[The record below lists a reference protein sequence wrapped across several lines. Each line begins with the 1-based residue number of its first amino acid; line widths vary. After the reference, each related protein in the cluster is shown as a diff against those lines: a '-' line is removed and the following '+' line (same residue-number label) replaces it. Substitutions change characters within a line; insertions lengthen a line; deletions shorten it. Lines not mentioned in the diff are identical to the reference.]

1 MNGIKIRDYL
11 FRYDDYFNLS
21 ATFNYFKSHILPSFF
36 FFRSTKVFNANLCHF
51 ASRSPRFAIILRLTY
66 GTRLRT
72 YRLRHV
78 SFFSFHKK
86 KLGLFKYE
94 LSLSIHPSFFPLPFF
109 LFSFHSLGRS
119 LISAIWQV
127 MPIVDPRNKSLNV
140 RFLLWINK
148 KNLISNRRIC
158 YKNLAMFAITRSYVV
173 HEIFV
178 YILTRNIMAT
188 KKKMGKKCDEESMNG
203 LLNWNKNSHNL
214 FNNNWFTRN
223 SVNISKY

>member
-1 MNGIKIRDYL
+1 MELGFERTDCDTFLSFLFIKRSWAYSNTSFL
-11 FRYDDYFNLS
+11 FR
-21 ATFNYFKSHILPSFF
+21 
-36 FFRSTKVFNANLCHF
+36 
-51 ASRSPRFAIILRLTY
+51 
-66 GTRLRT
+66 
-72 YRLRHV
+72 
-78 SFFSFHKK
+78 
-86 KLGLFKYE
+86 
-94 LSLSIHPSFFPLPFF
+94 SIHPFF

-178 YILTRNIMAT
+178 YILTRNIMVT